1 MIKYFIIFSLF
12 ILSDSIYGQ
21 NITGQW
27 KGEFIDKSTGVGNFG
42 SSKCEYVL
50 ELEIDKNK
58 VIGTSYT
65 YFTENGKKF
74 YTICKVDGN
83 IDYKKKY
90 IEISETERTKTNIPN
105 NISNCLQ
112 VHKLTYFKKGNT
124 ETLDGNWM
132 PIPNQKGNCGFGTT
146 MLTRRSLT
154 ETYPDLVAK
163 KQNNPISNTPIPV
176 EYKKNKNKNITNR
189 NTIKKNEPPVFK
201 KEINEPKE
209 DIATNLNLTVD
220 QKEDPATPPKDLLKI
235 EKRKSTILKTIEID
249 NKIIS
254 IDIYDNGEVDG
265 DSISLFYNKKL
276 LLSNRKLSEKAI
288 SLKLNIENE
297 NDANELIMYAENLGT
312 IPPNTALM
320 VITDGK
326 KRYEIR
332 ITSDLE
338 KSGVIKFIYKP

>member
-1 MIKYFIIFSLF
+1 MMKYFIIFSLF
-12 ILSDSIYGQ
+12 ILYDSTYGQ

-50 ELEIDKNK
+50 ELDIDKTK

-65 YFTENGKKF
+65 YFTQNGKKF
-74 YTICKVDGN
+74 YTICKVNGF
-83 IDYKKKY
+83 IDFKKKY
-90 IEISETERTKTNIPN
+90 LEISETERTKTNIPN

-146 MLTRRSLT
+146 VLTRRSLI
-154 ETYPDLVAK
+154 ETYPNLVAK
-163 KQNNPISNTPIPV
+163 KPNTRIPNAPIPV
-176 EYKKNKNKNITNR
+176 ENNKNKNTNNR
-189 NTIKKNEPPVFK
+189 NEIKKNEPSIFK
-201 KEINEPKE
+201 KETVEANQDQSANFDLITDKKEEPISPSKE
-209 DIATNLNLTVD
+209 V
-220 QKEDPATPPKDLLKI
+220 LKI
-235 EKRKSTILKTIEID
+235 EKRKSTILKTIEIE

-276 LLSNRKLSEKAI
+276 LLSNRKLSENAI
-288 SLKLNIENE
+288 SLTLNIENE

-338 KSGVIKFIYKP
+338 KSGVIKFLYKSK

>member
-12 ILSDSIYGQ
+12 IFTKCTYGQ

-50 ELEIDKNK
+50 ELDIDKNK

-65 YFTENGKKF
+65 YFTQNGKKF
-74 YTICKVDGN
+74 YTICKVNGF

-90 IEISETERTKTNIPN
+90 LEISETERTKTNIPN

-132 PIPNQKGNCGFGTT
+132 PTPNQKGNCGFGTT
-146 MLTRRSLT
+146 MLTKRSLI
-154 ETYPDLVAK
+154 ETYPNLIAK
-163 KQNNPISNTPIPV
+163 KLNTPISNTTIPI
-176 EYKKNKNKNITNR
+176 EYNKR
-189 NTIKKNEPPVFK
+189 NVIKKNEPPIFNNK
-201 KEINEPKE
+201 TIQPKE
-209 DIATNLNLTVD
+209 EIATNLNLTAD
-220 QKEDPATPPKDLLKI
+220 EKEDPISPSKDLLKI
-235 EKRKSTILKTIEID
+235 EKRKSDILKTIEID

-254 IDIYDNGEVDG
+254 VDIYDNGEVDG

-276 LLSNRKLSEKAI
+276 LLSNKKLSEKAI
-288 SLKLNIENE
+288 SLTLNIEND
-297 NDANELIMYAENLGT
+297 NDDNELIMYAENLGT

-338 KSGVIKFIYKP
+338 KSGVIKFLNKSK